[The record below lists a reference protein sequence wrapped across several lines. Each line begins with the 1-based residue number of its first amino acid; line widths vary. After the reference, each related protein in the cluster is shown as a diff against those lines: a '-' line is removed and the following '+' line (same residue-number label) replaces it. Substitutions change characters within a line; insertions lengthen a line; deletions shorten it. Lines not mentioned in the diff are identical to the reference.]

1 MVVAYE
7 ERIVC
12 NQCSTVLDL
21 KEEVNIDP
29 ICLNCERQE
38 NIAYERKRSRES
50 LEKQATKML
59 MLSDQKFSKVQVG
72 TTVRVPIP
80 DVHRARGSPRNV
92 LAVISSVNDGL
103 YKLCEYAVKMYTTEQ
118 F

>member
-72 TTVRVPIP
+72 TTVVVYQYR
-80 DVHRARGSPRNV
+80 
-92 LAVISSVNDGL
+92 
-103 YKLCEYAVKMYTTEQ
+103 MYTELVVRPVMYWLLSVV
-118 F
+118 